1 MREIDEFV
9 RYSMLFSVYKPLFQ
23 GKQLMYLEA
32 VLEQD
37 NSFSEIASAMNVS
50 RQAVFENVKIACK
63 KLDFYEQKLK
73 ILNTINRLKQL
84 KKNFSEKLLDEI
96 ILDMEGS

>member
-23 GKQLMYLEA
+23 GKQH
-32 VLEQD
+32 VFRSSFR
-37 NSFSEIASAMNVS
+37 NKIIHFSEIASAMNVS

-63 KLDFYEQKLK
+63 KLVFMSK
-73 ILNTINRLKQL
+73 
-84 KKNFSEKLLDEI
+84 S
-96 ILDMEGS
+96 